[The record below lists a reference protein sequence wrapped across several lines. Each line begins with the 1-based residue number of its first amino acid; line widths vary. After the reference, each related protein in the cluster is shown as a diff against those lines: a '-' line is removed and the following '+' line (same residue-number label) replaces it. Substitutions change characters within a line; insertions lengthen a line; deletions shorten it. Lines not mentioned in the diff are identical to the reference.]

1 MTIKFHYMYS
11 GRIKLLDLSGSFS
24 SNKGIT
30 SHHHWVVYVVSC
42 FHLALCHYF
51 SSGKSA
57 A

>member
-1 MTIKFHYMYS
+1 MAIKFHYMYS